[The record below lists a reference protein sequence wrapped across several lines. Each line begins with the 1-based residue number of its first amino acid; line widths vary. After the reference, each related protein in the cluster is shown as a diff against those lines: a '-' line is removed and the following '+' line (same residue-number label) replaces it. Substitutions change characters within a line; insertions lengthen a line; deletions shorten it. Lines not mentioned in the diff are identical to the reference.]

1 MEGFLT
7 FIFVFIIILWA
18 VGRLFPYLL
27 AWWLKRKFSRMG
39 GTNPMS
45 RDKSQRNYKEG
56 DVIVEVEK
64 KEKKVV
70 GNNVGEYIDF
80 EETNSK

>member
-1 MEGFLT
+1 
-7 FIFVFIIILWA
+7 
-18 VGRLFPYLL
+18 
-27 AWWLKRKFSRMG
+27 
-39 GTNPMS
+39 MS